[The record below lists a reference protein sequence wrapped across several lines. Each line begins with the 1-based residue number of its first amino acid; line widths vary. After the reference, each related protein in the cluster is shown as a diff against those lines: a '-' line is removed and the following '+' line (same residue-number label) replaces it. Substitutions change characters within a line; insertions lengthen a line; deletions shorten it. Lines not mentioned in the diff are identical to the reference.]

1 MIKYRYMV
9 DLDSAVMCCYDTNSV
24 CNILNNTY
32 DSNITKHILNNYF
45 QKKTKKPKQVLLR
58 VQRSRL

>member
-9 DLDSAVMCCYDTNSV
+9 DLDSAVMCCYDTNAV
-24 CNILNNTY
+24 CNILNTTY

-45 QKKTKKPKQVLLR
+45 QKKTKQPKQVLLR